1 MLIKIYLKKKK
12 TKQQVTIYKS
22 VFRLNLGTNTNKWFF
37 LREQHK
43 QFVH

>member
-12 TKQQVTIYKS
+12 QSSKLPFINLFS
-22 VFRLNLGTNTNKWFF
+22 VWIWAPTQTNGFF
-37 LREQHK
+37 LGEQHK